1 LDSQES
7 QKLEMVN
14 LTMKEKSKMVTVGQ
28 QLLELAKAEDFN
40 AKIDALAFQKKGLEF
55 VEHLSNFAGFLDK
68 DAQGG
73 VKIVVR
79 YMTALIV
86 DPNSLFAK
94 TQLKLILPL
103 AIGIRVDF
111 TKKPPFRAIGL
122 DVKALGAQLKA
133 SVNR

>member
-1 LDSQES
+1 MS
-7 QKLEMVN
+7 
-14 LTMKEKSKMVTVGQ
+14 SKTTFSCGQ

-40 AKIDALAFQKKGLEF
+40 AKIDALGFQKKGLEF
-55 VEHLSNFAGFLDK
+55 VEHLSHFAGFLDK
-68 DAQGG
+68 DAQDG

-86 DPNSLFAK
+86 DPNGLFAK

-111 TKKPPFRAIGL
+111 TKKPPFRAIGF

-133 SVNR
+133 SVKR

>member
-1 LDSQES
+1 
-7 QKLEMVN
+7 
-14 LTMKEKSKMVTVGQ
+14 MVTIGQ
-28 QLLELAKAEDFN
+28 QLLDLAKAEDFK

-55 VEHLSNFAGFLDK
+55 VEHLSNFAGLLDK
-68 DAQGG
+68 DAQEG

-86 DPNSLFAK
+86 DPNGLFAK

-111 TKKPPFRAIGL
+111 TKKPPFRAIGF

-133 SVNR
+133 SVKR